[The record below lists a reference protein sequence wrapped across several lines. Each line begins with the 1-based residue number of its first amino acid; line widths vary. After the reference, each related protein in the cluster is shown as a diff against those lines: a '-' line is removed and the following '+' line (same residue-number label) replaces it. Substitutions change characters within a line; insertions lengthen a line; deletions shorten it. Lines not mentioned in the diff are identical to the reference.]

1 MVAAL
6 DCLWR
11 DQSLEKSVGNLV
23 NNLWETARR
32 TCGSTCVFAEQDP
45 PDVCGVRGDD
55 PVDIPCKRLLVS
67 QLRQHGEKCDVA
79 AKESFVRDRAGD
91 QWQRSLSN
99 RGHGSREDF
108 RLVEL
113 TKPNWPRGHEGASQ
127 AARSFQDAHPSCA
140 IRRARYGRGSRPCR
154 RSLAAIRDLPGRPA
168 FARVDGDLPL
178 QGRAHRRGLGHPYS
192 RRMAR
197 LVRET
202 VSSLW
207 IASGKTG
214 ELR

>member
-1 MVAAL
+1 MSQQKEVLCEIA
-6 DCLWR
+6 R
-11 DQSLEKSVGNLV
+11 VISGN
-23 NNLWETARR
+23 
-32 TCGSTCVFAEQDP
+32 DP
-45 PDVCGVRGDD
+45 FR
-55 PVDIPCKRLLVS
+55 I
-67 QLRQHGEKCDVA
+67 EA
-79 AKESFVRDRAGD
+79 WFT
-91 QWQRSLSN
+91 
-99 RGHGSREDF
+99 EDF
-108 RLVEL
+108 RLVEP
-113 TKPNWPRGHEGASQ
+113 TKPNWAAGTRGRQQ

-140 IRRARYGRGSRPCR
+140 IRRARYGRGSRPCP

-214 ELR
+214 ELPVKNSERFAHKSAGASLWTGSGDPVEILVGTSVEHKGMNCAYPCGRLCEQTPY